1 MDSWFT
7 SILTSWLLIII
18 GACTVK
24 YLFDGTSRKLTEDHI
39 DSKKGIKE
47 MSGRSKL
54 TKANSSKKQYDST
67 AASSLFDSICEEDDK
82 EIATMEGIMKLGEM
96 IGIDASTDIR
106 MLVILWKFEAKT
118 KPGCITRSE
127 FLGGMESSYIT
138 DAKGLETSLYTFDPG
153 FLETAGWIINNYHYF
168 IFIACFE
175 LRLFF

>member
-7 SILTSWLLIII
+7 LTLTFWLLIII

-24 YLFDGTSRKLTEDHI
+24 YLFEGRRKLTEDYLN
-39 DSKKGIKE
+39 SKNRIKE
-47 MSGRSKL
+47 MSGRS
-54 TKANSSKKQYDST
+54 KANSSKKQYDST
-67 AASSLFDSICEEDDK
+67 AASSLFDSICEDDDK

-118 KPGCITRSE
+118 KPSCITRSE
-127 FLGGMESSYIT
+127 FLGGMERSYIT

-153 FLETAGWIINNYHYF
+153 FLETAG
-168 IFIACFE
+168 
-175 LRLFF
+175 